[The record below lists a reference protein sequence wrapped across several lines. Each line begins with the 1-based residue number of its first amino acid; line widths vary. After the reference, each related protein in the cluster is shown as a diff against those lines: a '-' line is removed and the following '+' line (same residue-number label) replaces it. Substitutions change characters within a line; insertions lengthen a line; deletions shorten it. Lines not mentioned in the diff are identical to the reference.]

1 MQQQR
6 IEADYLVETA
16 FDPQRAAEA
25 MAGEQS
31 SGTFVPVPGET
42 EELKARAAA
51 RVERVEVLGD
61 VPAPALPGAIA
72 PPKSQMAQPAQP
84 VRWVKAK
91 VTISWP
97 LETIGASLPN
107 VVTMIAGNLF
117 ELREVSGLR
126 IVDLRLPPAF
136 ARRYAG
142 PRFGI
147 EGTRQLA
154 GVHGRP
160 LIGTIVKPRV
170 GLPPTQTAELVDTLC
185 GAGID
190 FIKDDELQSDVSGC
204 PSTIESAR

>member
-1 MQQQR
+1 MKQQQR
-6 IEADYLVETA
+6 IEGDYLVETA
-16 FDPQRAAEA
+16 FDPQRATEA

-51 RVERVEVLGD
+51 RVERVEVLGA
-61 VPAPALPGAIA
+61 VPGPALPGAI
-72 PPKSQMAQPAQP
+72 PPKGQPP
-84 VRWVKAK
+84 RWRQAK
-91 VTISWP
+91 VTLSCP
-97 LETIGASLPN
+97 LGNIGTSLTN
-107 VVTMIAGNLF
+107 VGTMVAGNLY

-126 IVDLRLPPAF
+126 IIDLRLPAGL
-136 ARRYAG
+136 ARRYHGA
-142 PRFGI
+142 RFGI
-147 EGTRQLA
+147 DGTRRPA